1 MDELTAD
8 ECRVLGVLVEKAF
21 TTPDQYPLTLNAVVN
36 GCNQKNNR
44 DPDHLDWTTPA
55 AFDALESLRAKK
67 LVIRADMAGSRVNKY
82 KHTANDVLH
91 VRAGELA
98 VLAEL
103 LLRGPQTLGEI
114 RGPCIENEPCSIRL
128 RQPRTCSKLS
138 CSASSHWPSRFRQHP
153 EAGPNAIS
161 SCSAWIRIGTMK
173 TAAPTTDKL
182 PNRWKPDP
190 AFRNVRVA
198 TARRPKWRRSV
209 AAAGASLLPLLVS
222 RIHSRLL
229 PLQAESQP
237 RYSDGDVFDRQ
248 AAASARPS
256 AFLESP
262 MRDVQG

>member
-44 DPDHLDWTTPA
+44 DPITSIDETR

-114 RGPCIENEPCSIRL
+114 RGRASRMHPLESLEVVKNLLEALMQREQPLAKQIPPAPGSRAERYVQLLSPALYPEDPVASPLASNDEPSQAQSSLQERL
-128 RQPRTCSKLS
+128 MALEAEVAALRSALSKL
-138 CSASSHWPSRFRQHP
+138 
-153 EAGPNAIS
+153 AI
-161 SCSAWIRIGTMK
+161 AVGE
-173 TAAPTTDKL
+173 
-182 PNRWKPDP
+182 PDP
-190 AFRNVRVA
+190 FN
-198 TARRPKWRRSV
+198 P
-209 AAAGASLLPLLVS
+209 AS
-222 RIHSRLL
+222 
-229 PLQAESQP
+229 
-237 RYSDGDVFDRQ
+237 
-248 AAASARPS
+248 
-256 AFLESP
+256 
-262 MRDVQG
+262 

>member
-44 DPDHLDWTTPA
+44 DPINSIDDTR

-98 VLAEL
+98 VLCEL

-114 RGPCIENEPCSIRL
+114 RGRASRMHPLDSLETTKNMLDALMQREEPLAKQIPPSPGSRAERYIQL
-128 RQPRTCSKLS
+128 LS
-138 CSASSHWPSRFRQHP
+138 PDLHP
-153 EAGPNAIS
+153 EDAVVPPQANVQALPPHS
-161 SCSAWIRIGTMK
+161 DLQQRVETLEAEVTALRSALSRLA
-173 TAAPTTDKL
+173 TAVGE
-182 PNRWKPDP
+182 PDP
-190 AFRNVRVA
+190 FD
-198 TARRPKWRRSV
+198 
-209 AAAGASLLPLLVS
+209 AGN
-222 RIHSRLL
+222 
-229 PLQAESQP
+229 
-237 RYSDGDVFDRQ
+237 
-248 AAASARPS
+248 
-256 AFLESP
+256 
-262 MRDVQG
+262 

>member
-44 DPDHLDWTTPA
+44 DPITSIDETR

-114 RGPCIENEPCSIRL
+114 RGRASRMHPLESLEVVKNMLEALMQREEPLAKQIPPAPGSRAERYIQLLSPDLHPEDAVATPMASSDESTQARSSLQERL
-128 RQPRTCSKLS
+128 EALEVEVAALRSALSKL
-138 CSASSHWPSRFRQHP
+138 
-153 EAGPNAIS
+153 AI
-161 SCSAWIRIGTMK
+161 AVGE
-173 TAAPTTDKL
+173 
-182 PNRWKPDP
+182 PDP
-190 AFRNVRVA
+190 FN
-198 TARRPKWRRSV
+198 P
-209 AAAGASLLPLLVS
+209 AS
-222 RIHSRLL
+222 
-229 PLQAESQP
+229 
-237 RYSDGDVFDRQ
+237 
-248 AAASARPS
+248 
-256 AFLESP
+256 
-262 MRDVQG
+262 